1 MVTLGDEG
9 MGLPGDTSY
18 PYQYGEGTDWVGLLN
33 ITTLYVGPLNTVS
46 GVVSVMLMIDCCLG
60 TLERSTS
67 ILTHVSPPT
76 IMRYHGKVT
85 DGL

>member
-33 ITTLYVGPLNTVS
+33 ITTLYVAPLECGLRG
-46 GVVSVMLMIDCCLG
+46 GVCDA
-60 TLERSTS
+60 
-67 ILTHVSPPT
+67 
-76 IMRYHGKVT
+76 
-85 DGL
+85 DD